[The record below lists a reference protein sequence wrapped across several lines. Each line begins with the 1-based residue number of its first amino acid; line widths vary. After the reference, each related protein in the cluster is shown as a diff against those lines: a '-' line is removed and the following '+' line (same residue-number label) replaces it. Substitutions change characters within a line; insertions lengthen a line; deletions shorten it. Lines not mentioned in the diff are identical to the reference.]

1 MNESQALRLQ
11 IWAFRNLELNYALK
25 ELGDDGTWT
34 VALGLPDGSSRRL
47 DGSSVRVSATFDLVQ
62 PSPRQAWLRLR
73 GGASMPA
80 FDVPISCLVDGCR
93 PTVYDALDGRFVL
106 VF

>member
-11 IWAFRNLELNYALK
+11 IWAFRNLDLNYALK
-25 ELGDDGTWT
+25 ERGEDGRWT
-34 VALGLPDGSSRRL
+34 VALGFPDGSSLRL
-47 DGSSVRVSATFDLVQ
+47 DGSSLRLAATFDLVQ
-62 PSPRQAWLRLR
+62 PSPRQAWLLFR
-73 GGASMPA
+73 GGISMPM

-93 PTVYDALDGRFVL
+93 PMIYDVLDGRFVL